1 MATATDIGAMIA
13 FRRGATGERPCVAGT
28 GVTVRRVAQLHQQ
41 GQTPEEISAGFG
53 HISRA
58 QVHAALAYYFA
69 NQAEIDGDLSAE
81 AAAYEAAL
89 VESGLP
95 HRA

>member
-13 FRRGATGERPCVAGT
+13 VRLGAAGVRPCIAGT

-58 QVHAALAYYFA
+58 QVYAALAYYFA
-69 NQAEIDGDLSAE
+69 NQAEIDGDLSSE
-81 AAAYEAAL
+81 AVAYEVAL

-95 HRA
+95 QRA